1 MASISSPG
9 LGSGLDVTSLVSQLM
24 AVERRPL
31 TALNSREAAF
41 QAKISA
47 LGSLRGALSQVETAA
62 AKLKAGGFTDFK
74 GSVGDSSVASVTVSS
89 IAPAGSYSLE
99 VTQLAQAQ
107 IVSTGQDPATTNGL
121 LNTSGSIN
129 IQLGSNTAVTV
140 SVTAGQTLGDL
151 AATINAD
158 ANLKTQIKAS
168 VVDRRLVLESRST
181 GAANTITVS
190 NATAGLQ
197 DFQSTTVARP
207 ALDAN
212 FKLNGLSIV
221 RSTNT
226 VGDALTGVTI
236 NLLKTNTGS
245 TTPLTVARNS
255 GAVKSALEGFIKAYN
270 ETNTTIRDLGLVNSA
285 TGEGSI
291 LTGDATLRTAQSQ
304 LRALIGTPPAGLV
317 DPFANNL
324 SQLGVSVAR
333 DGSLSLDSGKL
344 QTLFDERPESVD
356 ALVKAFGASAQSITK
371 SLSSEGGLVASR
383 IEGMSASIS
392 TLDLRREALNRRLE
406 QIEARYRRQFTALDS
421 TVSSLQNTSTFLTQ
435 QLANL
440 PKIGG

>member
-9 LGSGLDVTSLVSQLM
+9 LGSGLDVNSLVTQLM

-31 TALNSREAAF
+31 TALDSREATF

-47 LGSLRGALSQVETAA
+47 LGSLRGALSGVETAA
-62 AKLKAGGFTDFK
+62 AKLKAGGFTEFK
-74 GSVGDSSVASVTVSS
+74 GTVGDASVASVTVSS

-121 LNTSGSIN
+121 IDASGSID
-129 IQLGSNTAVTV
+129 IQLGANAAVTV
-140 SVTAGQTLGDL
+140 NVTAGQTLGDL
-151 AATINAD
+151 AAAINAD
-158 ANLKTQIKAS
+158 ADLKTQIKAS

-190 NATAGLQ
+190 NASVGLE
-197 DFQSTTVARP
+197 DFQTTTEARA

-212 FKLNGLSIV
+212 FKLNGLTIV
-221 RSTNT
+221 RNTNT

-245 TTPLTVARNS
+245 TTPLTVARS
-255 GAVKSALEGFIKAYN
+255 SAAVKSALEGFIKAYN
-270 ETNTTIRDLGLVNSA
+270 EANTTIRDLGLYDSA
-285 TGEGSI
+285 TGQGSI

-304 LRALIGTPPAGLV
+304 LRSLVGSAPAGLT
-317 DPFANNL
+317 DPFANTL
-324 SQLGVSVAR
+324 SQLGVTAAR
-333 DGSLSLDSGKL
+333 DGSLSLDSSKL

-356 ALVKAFGASAQSITK
+356 ALVKAFGTSAQSVTK
-371 SLSSEGGLVASR
+371 SLSSDGGLVASR
-383 IEGMSASIS
+383 IEGMNASIS
-392 TLDLRREALNRRLE
+392 TLDLQREALNRRLE
-406 QIEARYRRQFTALDS
+406 QIESRYRRQFTALDS
-421 TVSSLQNTSTFLTQ
+421 TVSSLQNTSAFLTQ

-440 PKIGG
+440 PKSGG